1 MTPFDPSERRH
12 KYVRSQSQRGTS
24 VVQDMTPAF
33 PQYDPTAPT
42 ISMAPP
48 DSEVDLD
55 VDMLISALDQEG
67 GSFGGGSSAWG
78 GANSLGGSGGLDFNA
93 WSGEDTAEDAQ
104 SASRGRPLSPREQ
117 GKRVRQRT

>member
-1 MTPFDPSERRH
+1 MTPFDASERKH
-12 KYVRSQSQRGTS
+12 KYVRSQPQRSAG

-48 DSEVDLD
+48 ESDVDVDLD
-55 VDMLISALDQEG
+55 MLFSALEHEG
-67 GSFGGGSSAWG
+67 GSVGEGSSAWG